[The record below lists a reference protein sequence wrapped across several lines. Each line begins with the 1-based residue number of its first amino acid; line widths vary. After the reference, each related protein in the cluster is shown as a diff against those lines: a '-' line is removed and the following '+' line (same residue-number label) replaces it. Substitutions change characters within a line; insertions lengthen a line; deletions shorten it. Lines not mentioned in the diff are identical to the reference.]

1 MGQFKDLVSK
11 LYGDYQAAV
20 SKDDENGYV
29 RLSHIVDVVADSLRE
44 YAQELTAEEVKLL
57 AHKLK
62 DSSEPLSAKE
72 IDTLRLCIVGDAES
86 YVNIE
91 NSVPEWKKELS
102 RVMAEISAYTAED
115 PKVGDVLKLQALL
128 RDADRVIDDLG
139 FYAAQKDR
147 VAKFNTAVQNL
158 TPEDRGL
165 LFSLLNT
172 KLQSK
177 NY

>member
-11 LYGDYQAAV
+11 LHSDYQTAL

-44 YAQELTAEEVKLL
+44 YAQELTAQEIKLL

-62 DSSEPLSAKE
+62 GSEPLTAKE
-72 IDTLRLCIVGDAES
+72 IETLRLCIVGDADS

-102 RVMAEISAYTAED
+102 RVMAEISGYSSEE

-147 VAKFNTAVQNL
+147 VAKFDSAVQHL
-158 TPEDRGL
+158 TQEDRGL
-165 LFSLLNT
+165 LFGLLNT

>member
-1 MGQFKDLVSK
+1 MGQFKELVTK
-11 LYGDYQAAV
+11 LYSDYQSAI

-29 RLSHIVDVVADSLRE
+29 RLSHIVDMVADSLRE
-44 YAQELTAEEVKLL
+44 YAQELTAEELKLL

-62 DSSEPLSAKE
+62 GSEPLTAKE
-72 IDTLRLCIVGDAES
+72 IETLRLCIVGDADS

-102 RVMAEISAYTAED
+102 RVMAEISACSSED

-147 VAKFNTAVQNL
+147 IAKFNTAVENL
-158 TPEDRGL
+158 TQEDRAL
-165 LFSLLNT
+165 LFALLNT

-177 NY
+177 HY